1 MDERMLTML
10 AYTGLLLV
18 FGFGYKVLEDH
29 AADIAPYFEALA
41 EKTCGGRHD
50 DQ

>member
-1 MDERMLTML
+1 MLTML